1 VSKEE
6 SGSVA
11 LSAREIQIVRLIAQ
25 GKTNDEIAAE
35 LSLSPRTVHSHIAS
49 AFKKVDVS
57 NRTQLAVYALTN
69 GLLEDDPSE

>member
-1 VSKEE
+1 MSVQK
-6 SGSVA
+6 SGSAA
-11 LSAREIQIVRLIAQ
+11 LSAREIEIVRLITQ

-49 AFKKVDVS
+49 AFKKVDAT

-69 GLLEDDPSE
+69 GLIPDDPTK